1 MRRPHRARRGISV
14 ACERDRAVLAEATLA
29 RRHPC
34 YCADVTEDELS
45 RCVARCLQEG
55 RAQWPDVATDDD
67 ALAPLLAEQL
77 AAADIAPERYPDVF
91 VSTAARAGDP
101 AASTSIFQRVRAL
114 APIATRGVIP
124 PGDLDELV
132 QQVCVKLLVAGNLP
146 GRIAS
151 YAGRGPLDAWLRAV
165 VVRAALSMR
174 RGRAEPAASSID
186 ELPWLELPLFAD
198 DPSLA
203 GWRRYA
209 PELRAALATAIAELP
224 TRSRVALHQHFLDGL
239 SADAIGRIYG
249 VHRITAYRWIAQA
262 KRAVLDRVR
271 AELLNKIE
279 GSPSEV
285 ESLLRGVRSSFSIT
299 VERLFAAS
307 ES

>member
-1 MRRPHRARRGISV
+1 MRWPEIVIGDEILTPLLTTQ
-14 ACERDRAVLAEATLA
+14 LAEA
-29 RRHPC
+29 
-34 YCADVTEDELS
+34 E
-45 RCVARCLQEG
+45 
-55 RAQWPDVATDDD
+55 
-67 ALAPLLAEQL
+67 
-77 AAADIAPERYPDVF
+77 IAPERYADVF
-91 VSTAARAGDP
+91 VATAARAGDA

-114 APIATRGVIP
+114 APIATRGVVS
-124 PGDLDELV
+124 PGDVDELV

-174 RGRAEPAASSID
+174 RARTEPTSASLD

-209 PELRAALATAIAELP
+209 PELRAALAVAIAELP

-271 AELLNKIE
+271 AELQDKIS

-299 VERLFAAS
+299 VERLFAAGDG
-307 ES
+307 

>member
-1 MRRPHRARRGISV
+1 MIAFVIDEDEIARRV
-14 ACERDRAVLAEATLA
+14 ERCLAEGRAAWPDVQLDDATLA
-29 RRHPC
+29 PML
-34 YCADVTEDELS
+34 AELLANDEL
-45 RCVARCLQEG
+45 
-55 RAQWPDVATDDD
+55 
-67 ALAPLLAEQL
+67 
-77 AAADIAPERYPDVF
+77 APERFADVF
-91 VSTAARAGDP
+91 VATAARAGD
-101 AASTSIFQRVRAL
+101 ATASGSIFQRVRAL
-114 APIATRGVIP
+114 APVATRGVIAP
-124 PGDLDELV
+124 AELDELI

-146 GRIAS
+146 GRIVS

-174 RGRAEPAASSID
+174 RGRAEPATSSID

-198 DPSLA
+198 DPSLG
-203 GWRRYA
+203 GWRRHA

-271 AELLNKIE
+271 AELQDRIA
-279 GSPSEV
+279 GSPSEID
-285 ESLLRGVRSSFSIT
+285 SLLRGVRSSFSIT
-299 VERLFAAS
+299 VERLFGAADHS
-307 ES
+307 P